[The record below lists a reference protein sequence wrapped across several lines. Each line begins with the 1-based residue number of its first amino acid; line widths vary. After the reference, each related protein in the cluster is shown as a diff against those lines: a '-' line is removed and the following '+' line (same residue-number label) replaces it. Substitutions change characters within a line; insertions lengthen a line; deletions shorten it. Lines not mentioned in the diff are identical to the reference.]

1 MRALFSYGLAGIMV
15 VIVAAWLAT
24 GTLVVGGVGPGKGE
38 RPIISAIEGKEDGP
52 IHSTLKK
59 TGLLVEHHADDGSSA
74 LSIAERQAAVT
85 GDSAPARSVS
95 VKTFEAKP
103 MAIEVPLRGRTKAK
117 ASVAAAAETTGI
129 VDTVHVV
136 KGQKVKTGDLLCSL
150 DRGTREAA
158 VAQAE
163 ASLAQAQAT
172 LAQAQ
177 ADSDTNAELR
187 TKGVA
192 TANSA
197 RALEVGLTAAK
208 AAVSASQS
216 ALDNAKAELDRTQI
230 FAKSNGV
237 VEDPLAN
244 VGSMLAAGSP
254 CATVVQLDPM
264 VFVGNVPEVHIG
276 LAKLGLSTT
285 IKTVSGQTAEGKV
298 SYISAT
304 ADAAT
309 RTFPIEVEIP
319 NADGKLLDGI
329 TAQAIIN
336 IGTAPAQLLPQ
347 SVLTLDDKGVIGIR
361 AVEDSKVVFYPV
373 TIVNDTREGMWVTGL
388 PLKLDVITVGQEFVQ
403 PGQVVTAV
411 QDKGAV

>member
-1 MRALFSYGLAGIMV
+1 MRALFSYGLALIIV
-15 VIVAAWLAT
+15 VGLAAWLST
-24 GTLVVGGVGPGKGE
+24 GTLVIGGIGPGKGE
-38 RPIISAIEGKEDGP
+38 RPIISVIEGKEEGP
-52 IHSTLKK
+52 IHSTLKN
-59 TGLLVEHHADDGSSA
+59 TGVLVEHHADDGSSA
-74 LSIAERQAAVT
+74 LSIAERQAEVT
-85 GDSAPARSVS
+85 GATAPARSVS
-95 VKTFEAKP
+95 VKTFDAKP
-103 MAIEVPLRGRTKAK
+103 MPIEVPLRGRTKAK
-117 ASVAAAAETTGI
+117 ASVTASAETTGI
-129 VDTVHVV
+129 VDTVKVV
-136 KGQKVKTGDLLCSL
+136 KGQSVKTGDLLCTL

-158 VAQAE
+158 VAQGKAALAQAQ
-163 ASLAQAQAT
+163 ASLAQAQA
-172 LAQAQ
+172 
-177 ADSDTNAELR
+177 DFDTNAELR
-187 TKGVA
+187 KKGVA

-197 RALEVGLTAAK
+197 GPLEVGLTAAK
-208 AAVSASQS
+208 AAVSAAQS
-216 ALDNAKAELDRTQI
+216 GLDNAEAELDRTQI

-244 VGSMLAAGSP
+244 VGTMLAAGSP

-276 LAKLGLSTT
+276 LAKLGLSTS
-285 IKTVSGQTAEGKV
+285 IKTISGQTAEGKV

-329 TAQAIIN
+329 TAEAVVN

-347 SVLTLDDKGVIGIR
+347 SVLTLDDNGVIGIR

-388 PLKLDVITVGQEFVQ
+388 PLKVDVITVGQEFVQ
-403 PGQVVTAV
+403 AGQTVTAV